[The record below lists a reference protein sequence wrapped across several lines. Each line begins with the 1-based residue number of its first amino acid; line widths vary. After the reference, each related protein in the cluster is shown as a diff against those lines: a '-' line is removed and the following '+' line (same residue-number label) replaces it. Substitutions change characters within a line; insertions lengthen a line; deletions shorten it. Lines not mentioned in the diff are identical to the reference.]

1 MPPDLRDL
9 NYEKFFERGE
19 SKITASRD
27 YHSHNTDRLDVVGVK
42 ALLEQLEMIKAF
54 KRGEY
59 SEEEG

>member
-1 MPPDLRDL
+1 LSAASR
-9 NYEKFFERGE
+9 R
-19 SKITASRD
+19 SRRRATITAQ
-27 YHSHNTDRLDVVGVK
+27 LDVAGGVK